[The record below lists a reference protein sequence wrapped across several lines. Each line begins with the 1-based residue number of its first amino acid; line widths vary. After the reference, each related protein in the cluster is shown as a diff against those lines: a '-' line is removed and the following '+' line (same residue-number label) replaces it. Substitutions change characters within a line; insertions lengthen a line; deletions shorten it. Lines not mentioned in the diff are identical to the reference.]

1 MKPLPT
7 ERGSSSVSSASRP
20 MTMPGG
26 PTQYRISRHDD
37 SAAAPYSTCTPAS
50 DQCGTSTQLRGGVA
64 SGTPVCSAECGSQV
78 VGTEVLIIVPDHCG

>member
-1 MKPLPT
+1 MLPAWVANTPNPSNLEHGCVQISHPGARRKRDEASRLSMKPLPT

-37 SAAAPYSTCTPAS
+37 SAAAPYRTWTPA
-50 DQCGTSTQLRGGVA
+50 GAG
-64 SGTPVCSAECGSQV
+64 
-78 VGTEVLIIVPDHCG
+78 